1 MTELQQTIAMIGMEQ
16 WLVGV
21 TAFRKLNIKQININ
35 RPLYF
40 LSTDI

>member
-21 TAFRKLNIKQININ
+21 AAFRKLNIKQININ